1 MDFQELINL
10 FHKLRDVEY
19 LVTTGGLLALIII
32 IFSETGLLAGF
43 FLPGDSLLVTAGIF
57 VAQGRL
63 DVNIWVVLLTLS
75 IAAVLGDATGY
86 AIGKKAGQTLYS
98 RPDSLFFKRAHLM
111 KAKSFY
117 DKYGGKTIVLARFV
131 PIIRTFAPTVA
142 GAAEMPYRKFA
153 TFNIAGG
160 VSWIFSMTL
169 LGYFLGKAFPEITKR
184 IEVVIIV
191 VVFISILPA
200 IIEYLRERAAY
211 KREQAQGQTQENQA
225 K

>member
-1 MDFQELINL
+1 MDFNDLIQL

-19 LVTTGGLLALIII
+19 LVTTGGLLVLIII

-43 FLPGDSLLVTAGIF
+43 FLPGDSLLVTTGIF
-57 VAQGRL
+57 VALGRL
-63 DVNIWVVLLTLS
+63 DANIWTVLITLS

-86 AIGKKAGQTLYS
+86 AIGRKAGKTLYS
-98 RPDSLFFKRAHLM
+98 RPDSMFFKRSHLM

-153 TFNIAGG
+153 TFNIFGG
-160 VSWIFSMTL
+160 IGWIFSMTL

-184 IEVVIIV
+184 IETVIIV

-200 IIEYLRERAAY
+200 VIEYLRERAAL
-211 KREQAQGQTQENQA
+211 KKAQAQAEPQVEKN
-225 K
+225 

>member
-1 MDFQELINL
+1 MDFNDLIQL

-19 LVTTGGLLALIII
+19 LVTTGGLLVLIII

-43 FLPGDSLLVTAGIF
+43 FLPGDSLLVTTGIF
-57 VAQGRL
+57 VALGRL
-63 DVNIWVVLLTLS
+63 DANIWTVLITLS

-86 AIGKKAGQTLYS
+86 AIGRKAGQTLYS
-98 RPDSLFFKRAHLM
+98 RPDSMFFKKAHLM

-153 TFNIAGG
+153 TYNIFGG
-160 VSWIFSMTL
+160 ISWIFSMTL

-184 IEVVIIV
+184 IETVIIV

-200 IIEYLRERAAY
+200 VIEYLRERAAL
-211 KREQAQGQTQENQA
+211 KKAQAQGEVQTEKN
-225 K
+225 

>member
-1 MDFQELINL
+1 MDFNDLIQL

-19 LVTTGGLLALIII
+19 LVTTGGLLVLIII

-43 FLPGDSLLVTAGIF
+43 FLPGDSLLVTTGIF
-57 VAQGRL
+57 VALGRL
-63 DVNIWVVLLTLS
+63 DANIWTVLITLS

-86 AIGKKAGQTLYS
+86 AIGRKAGKTLYS
-98 RPDSLFFKRAHLM
+98 RPDSMFFKRSHLM

-153 TFNIAGG
+153 TYNIFGG
-160 VSWIFSMTL
+160 VGWIFSMTL
-169 LGYFLGKAFPEITKR
+169 LGYFLGKAFPGITKR
-184 IEVVIIV
+184 IETVIII

-200 IIEYLRERAAY
+200 VIEYLRERAAL
-211 KREQAQGQTQENQA
+211 KKAQAQAEPQVEKN
-225 K
+225 

>member
-1 MDFQELINL
+1 MDFNDLIQL

-19 LVTTGGLLALIII
+19 LVTTGGLLVLIII

-43 FLPGDSLLVTAGIF
+43 FLPGDSLLVTTGIF
-57 VAQGRL
+57 VALGRL
-63 DVNIWVVLLTLS
+63 DANIWTVLITLS

-86 AIGKKAGQTLYS
+86 AIGRKAGQALYS
-98 RPDSLFFKRAHLM
+98 RPDSMFFKRAHLM

-153 TFNIAGG
+153 TYNIFGG
-160 VSWIFSMTL
+160 IGWIFSMTL
-169 LGYFLGKAFPEITKR
+169 LGYFLGKAFPGITKR
-184 IEVVIIV
+184 IETVIII

-200 IIEYLRERAAY
+200 VIEYLRERAAL
-211 KREQAQGQTQENQA
+211 KKAAQAQAEPQVEKN
-225 K
+225 

>member
-1 MDFQELINL
+1 MDFNDLIQL

-19 LVTTGGLLALIII
+19 LVTTGGLLVLIII

-43 FLPGDSLLVTAGIF
+43 FLPGDSLLVTTGIF
-57 VAQGRL
+57 VALGRL
-63 DVNIWVVLLTLS
+63 DANIWTVLITLS

-86 AIGKKAGQTLYS
+86 AIGRKAGQTLYS
-98 RPDSLFFKRAHLM
+98 RPDSMFFKRAHLM

-153 TFNIAGG
+153 TYNIFGG
-160 VSWIFSMTL
+160 VGWIFSMTL
-169 LGYFLGKAFPEITKR
+169 LGYFLGKAFPGITKR
-184 IEVVIIV
+184 IETVIII

-200 IIEYLRERAAY
+200 VIEYLRERSALKKA
-211 KREQAQGQTQENQA
+211 QAQAEPQVEKN
-225 K
+225 

>member
-1 MDFQELINL
+1 MDFNDLIQL

-19 LVTTGGLLALIII
+19 LVTTGGLLVLIII

-43 FLPGDSLLVTAGIF
+43 FLPGDSLLVTTGIF
-57 VAQGRL
+57 VALGRL
-63 DVNIWVVLLTLS
+63 DANIWTVLITLS

-86 AIGKKAGQTLYS
+86 TIGRKAGQALYS
-98 RPDSLFFKRAHLM
+98 RPDSMFFKRAHLM
-111 KAKSFY
+111 KAKAFY

-153 TFNIAGG
+153 TYNVFGG
-160 VSWIFSMTL
+160 IGWIFSMTL

-184 IEVVIIV
+184 IETVIIV

-200 IIEYLRERAAY
+200 IIEYLRERAAL
-211 KREQAQGQTQENQA
+211 KKAAQAQGEVQTEKN
-225 K
+225 

>member
-1 MDFQELINL
+1 MDFNDLIQL

-19 LVTTGGLLALIII
+19 LVTTGGLLVLIII

-43 FLPGDSLLVTAGIF
+43 FLPGDSLLVTTGIF
-57 VAQGRL
+57 VALGRL
-63 DVNIWVVLLTLS
+63 DANIWTVLITLS

-86 AIGKKAGQTLYS
+86 AIGRKAGKTLYS
-98 RPDSLFFKRAHLM
+98 RPDSMFFKRSHLM

-153 TFNIAGG
+153 TYNIFGG
-160 VSWIFSMTL
+160 IGWIFSMTL
-169 LGYFLGKAFPEITKR
+169 LGYFLGKAFPGITKR
-184 IEVVIIV
+184 IETVIII

-200 IIEYLRERAAY
+200 VIEYLRERSALKKA
-211 KREQAQGQTQENQA
+211 QAQAEPQVEKN
-225 K
+225 

>member
-1 MDFQELINL
+1 MDFNDLIQL

-19 LVTTGGLLALIII
+19 LVTTGGLLVLIII

-43 FLPGDSLLVTAGIF
+43 FLPGDSLLVTTGIF
-57 VAQGRL
+57 VALGRL
-63 DVNIWVVLLTLS
+63 DANIWTVLITLS

-86 AIGKKAGQTLYS
+86 AIGRKAGQTLYS
-98 RPDSLFFKRAHLM
+98 RPDSMFFKKAHLM

-153 TFNIAGG
+153 TYNIFGG
-160 VSWIFSMTL
+160 IGWIFSMTL

-184 IEVVIIV
+184 IETVIIV

-200 IIEYLRERAAY
+200 VIEYLRERAAL
-211 KREQAQGQTQENQA
+211 KKAQAQGEVQTEKN
-225 K
+225 

>member
-1 MDFQELINL
+1 MDFNDLIQL

-19 LVTTGGLLALIII
+19 LVTTGGLLVLIII

-43 FLPGDSLLVTAGIF
+43 FLPGDSLLVTTGIF
-57 VAQGRL
+57 VALGRL
-63 DVNIWVVLLTLS
+63 DANIWTVLITLS

-86 AIGKKAGQTLYS
+86 AIGRKAGQTLYS
-98 RPDSLFFKRAHLM
+98 RPDSMFFKKAHLM

-153 TFNIAGG
+153 TYNIFGG
-160 VSWIFSMTL
+160 ISWIFSMTL

-184 IEVVIIV
+184 IETVIIV

-200 IIEYLRERAAY
+200 VIEYLRERTALKKA
-211 KREQAQGQTQENQA
+211 QAQGEVQTEKN
-225 K
+225 